1 MATKADF
8 TEEEWESLHKGVT
21 GAGML
26 VSIGDRDFTDS
37 FGEASALAHRL
48 LEEHEQ
54 SESELVR
61 ELAGVRG
68 SGFGFTTSARKAEA
82 ETLEALQAAT
92 AILAAKAPDEAGAYR
107 QLVLDV
113 ADAVANAKGG
123 LQPGET
129 VAIDK
134 VRGALGGA

>member
-8 TEEEWESLHKGVT
+8 SEEEWEALHKGVT

-37 FGEASALAHRL
+37 FGEAAALARRL

-68 SGFGFTTSARKAEA
+68 SGFGFTTSAKKAEA
-82 ETLEALQAAT
+82 ETLEALQSAT

-107 QLVLDV
+107 QLVMDV
-113 ADAVANAKGG
+113 AEAVANAKGG
-123 LQPGET
+123 LAPGET
-129 VAIDK
+129 AAMDK
-134 VRGALGGA
+134 VRAALGGA